1 MGFLSRIFG
10 IEKPA
15 SDGDG
20 AAGLSRLEDIE
31 PLRRAC
37 WLPVV
42 EDGDGAVTGSKF
54 AGVPYLAEGEAW
66 PVCPN
71 CGNAIQ
77 LFLQLNSDE
86 LPEESGKPWGDG
98 LLQFFY
104 CTNKKPACEL
114 DCAAWSEFA
123 KSVLIRVVPAGDAL
137 SAYSEI
143 PVIGAF
149 PPKRIV
155 GWTQTDDLPQYWE
168 EMQDL
173 GVHLSEADAEELSET
188 YPREG
193 EKLLGWPYWVQGKE
207 YPNCPECG
215 SEMQLVFQID
225 SEQSLPYMFGD
236 AGAGHITQ
244 CPEHRTVPA
253 FRWACS

>member
-1 MGFLSRIFG
+1 MGIFSRLFGTERSASNGNAAAEFSRI
-10 IEKPA
+10 
-15 SDGDG
+15 
-20 AAGLSRLEDIE
+20 EDVGR
-31 PLRRAC
+31 LRRLC

-54 AGVPYLAEGEAW
+54 AGVPYLAEGEKW

-71 CGNAIQ
+71 CGNTIQ

-86 LPEESGKPWGDG
+86 LPEGSGTPWGDG

-104 CTNKKPACEL
+104 CTNQKPNCEA
-114 DCAAWSEFA
+114 DCEAWNEFA
-123 KSVLIRVVPAGDAL
+123 KSVVFRVVPAGDVP
-137 SAYSEI
+137 SAYSVS
-143 PVIGAF
+143 PVIDAF
-149 PPKRIV
+149 PPKRIA
-155 GWTQTDDLPQYWE
+155 GWTRTDDLPQYWE

-173 GVHLSEADAEELSET
+173 GVTLSDADAEELSET

-207 YPNCPECG
+207 YPNCPECD

-225 SEQSLPYMFGD
+225 SERSLPYMFGD

-244 CPEHRTVPA
+244 CPEHRTVLA